1 MAELA
6 PPCISKT
13 MKWSEIYIPTLRE
26 FPAEAEIISHKL
38 LVKAGYIRKLA
49 AGVYIYLP
57 LMQLVLNKISNI
69 AREEMN
75 KAGAQE
81 ILMPVLHP
89 SELWQQSGRWQ
100 TVGKELMRMKDRHQR
115 DLVLGGTHEEVVT
128 DLIKGEI
135 RSYRQLPLN
144 LYQIQT
150 KFRDEIRPRFGLMR
164 GREFLMKDAYSFD
177 ADEESFKISYQ
188 KMVDAYFATFKRC
201 GLETKMVESDTGAMG
216 GKAAHEFMVMVETD
230 GGENLIFYCDK
241 CDYAANQDKA
251 NSTEREKKK
260 FEEKEKPMEKV
271 KTPDKKSVEE
281 ITAFLNVPAWK
292 LVKTLI
298 YKADGNLVG
307 ALIRGDRQI
316 NEVKL
321 KNRIGCIDLEMADA
335 DSIRKLTGADVGFSG
350 PVGLKGIELIGDEEI
365 LSMTNFVTGANKDDH
380 HLVNVNIKRDFKID
394 QVADIKEASE
404 GEGCPRCKAG
414 ILRTARGIEVGNTF
428 MLGTKYSSS
437 LGANFID
444 KDGKEKPFI
453 MGSYGIGIT
462 RTAQAAVERYNDEAG
477 IIWPKPIAPL
487 HVEIVP
493 VNINEKSQAE
503 VALDLYQKMRNEKI
517 EVLLDNREERVGVKF
532 NDADLIGLPLRI
544 NIGEKSL
551 KQGNVEIRIRKT
563 KEIIPVKKEE
573 AIERCDRILKE
584 IK

>member
-1 MAELA
+1 
-6 PPCISKT
+6 
-13 MKWSEIYIPTLRE
+13 MKWSETYIPTLRE

-38 LVKAGYIRKLA
+38 LVKAGYIRKLS
-49 AGVYIYLP
+49 AGVYSYLP
-57 LMQLVLNKISNI
+57 LMQLVLNKISRI
-69 AREEMN
+69 VREEMN
-75 KAGAQE
+75 KSGAQE

-89 SELWQQSGRWQ
+89 AELWQASGRWQ

-188 KMVDAYFATFKRC
+188 KMVDAYFAVFSRC

-216 GKAAHEFMVMVETD
+216 GKAAHEFMVIVQTD
-230 GGENLIFYCDK
+230 GGENLIFFCDK
-241 CDYAANQDKA
+241 CDYAANMDKA
-251 NSTEREKKK
+251 TSIEPEKKNFGAK
-260 FEEKEKPMEKV
+260 HKSLEKV
-271 KTPDKKSVEE
+271 KTPNKKTVEE
-281 ITAFLNVPAWK
+281 ITQFLDVPAWK
-292 LVKTLI
+292 LIKTLI
-298 YKADGNLVG
+298 YKADGNLVA

-321 KNRIGCIDLEMADA
+321 KNKIGCIELEMADPE
-335 DSIRKLTGADVGFSG
+335 SILKLTGAEVGFSG
-350 PVGLKGIELIGDEEI
+350 PVGLKGVKLIGDQEI
-365 LSMTNFVTGANKDDH
+365 LEMKNCVTGANQDH
-380 HLVNVNIKRDFKID
+380 HHLINVNPERDFKID
-394 QVADIKEASE
+394 QVADIREAEE
-404 GEGCPRCKAG
+404 GEVCPKCSKG
-414 ILRTARGIEVGNTF
+414 KLKTSRGIEVGNTF

-444 KDGKEKPFI
+444 KNGKEKPLI

-477 IIWPKPIAPL
+477 IIWPPPIAPFK
-487 HVEIVP
+487 VEIVP
-493 VNINEKSQAE
+493 VNIAVDSQRD
-503 VALDLYQKMRNEKI
+503 VALDLYEKMQNEKL
-517 EVLLDNREERVGVKF
+517 EVLLDDRDERVGVKF

-544 NIGEKSL
+544 NVGEKSL
-551 KQGNVEIRIRKT
+551 KEGKVEIKIRKT
-563 KEIIPVKKEE
+563 KKTILVEKEQALDRCKK
-573 AIERCDRILKE
+573 ILME

>member
-1 MAELA
+1 
-6 PPCISKT
+6 
-13 MKWSEIYIPTLRE
+13 MKWTETYIPTLRE

-57 LMQLVLNKISNI
+57 LMQMVLNKISNI
-69 AREEMN
+69 VREEMN

-89 SELWQQSGRWQ
+89 AELWQASGRWQ

-128 DLIKGEI
+128 DLVRGEI

-216 GKAAHEFMVMVETD
+216 GKAAHEFMVIVQTD
-230 GGENLIFYCDK
+230 GGENLIFFCDK
-241 CDYAANQDKA
+241 CDYAANLDKA
-251 NSTEREKKK
+251 TSIEFEKKK
-260 FEEKEKPMEKV
+260 FGEKLKPLEKV
-271 KTPDKKSVEE
+271 KTPNKKTVEE
-281 ITAFLNVPAWK
+281 ITRFLDVPAWK
-292 LVKTLI
+292 LIKTLI
-298 YKADGNLVG
+298 YKADGNLVA

-321 KNRIGCIDLEMADA
+321 KNKIGCIELEMADPE
-335 DSIRKLTGADVGFSG
+335 SILKLTGAEVGFSG
-350 PVGLKGIELIGDEEI
+350 PVGLKGVKLIGDEEV
-365 LSMTNFVTGANKDDH
+365 LEMKNCVTGANQDDH
-380 HLVNVNIKRDFKID
+380 HLINVNPERDFKID
-394 QVADIKEASE
+394 QVADIREAE
-404 GEGCPRCKAG
+404 KGEGCPKCRKG
-414 ILRTARGIEVGNTF
+414 KLKTSRGIEVGNTF

-444 KDGKEKPFI
+444 TDGKEKPLI

-477 IIWPKPIAPL
+477 IIWPPPIAPFK
-487 HVEIVP
+487 VEIVP
-493 VNINEKSQAE
+493 VNIAVDSQRD
-503 VALDLYQKMRNEKI
+503 VALDLYGKMQNKKM
-517 EVLLDNREERVGVKF
+517 EVLLDDRDERVGVKF

-551 KQGNVEIRIRKT
+551 KEGKVEIKIRKT
-563 KEIIPVKKEE
+563 KEIILVEKEQ
-573 AIERCDRILKE
+573 ALDRCEKILK
-584 IK
+584 KMK

>member
-1 MAELA
+1 
-6 PPCISKT
+6 
-13 MKWSEIYIPTLRE
+13 MKWTETYIPTLRE

-49 AGVYIYLP
+49 AGVYTYLP
-57 LMQLVLNKISNI
+57 LMQMVLNKISNI
-69 AREEMN
+69 VREEMN

-89 SELWQQSGRWQ
+89 CELWQISGRWV
-100 TVGKELMRMKDRHQR
+100 TLGKELMRMKDRHQR
-115 DLVLGGTHEEVVT
+115 DLVMGGTHEEVVT
-128 DLIKGEI
+128 DLIKGELK
-135 RSYRQLPLN
+135 SYRQLPLN

-164 GREFLMKDAYSFD
+164 GREFLMKDAYTFD
-177 ADEESFKISYQ
+177 ADEKSFKTSYQ
-188 KMVDAYFATFKRC
+188 KMVDAYFAVFKRC

-216 GKAAHEFMVMVETD
+216 GKEAHEFMVIVQTD
-230 GGENLIFYCDK
+230 GGENLIFYCDE
-241 CDYAANQDKA
+241 CDYAANVEKA
-251 NSTEREKKK
+251 TSIELEKKK
-260 FEEKEKPMEKV
+260 FDEKLKSKDMV
-271 KTPDKKSVEE
+271 KTPNMKTVEE
-281 ITAFLNVPAWK
+281 ITQFLDVPAWK
-292 LVKTLI
+292 LIKTLI
-298 YKADGNLVG
+298 YKADGNLVA

-321 KNRIGCIDLEMADA
+321 KNKIGCIELEMADPE
-335 DSIRKLTGADVGFSG
+335 SIRKLTGADVGFSG
-350 PVGLKGIELIGDEEI
+350 PVGLKGVKLLADEEI
-365 LSMTNFVTGANKDDH
+365 LQMKNCVTGANQDDH
-380 HLVNVNIKRDFKID
+380 HLINVNLKRDFEID
-394 QVADIKEASE
+394 EVADIKEAE
-404 GEGCPRCKAG
+404 KGEGCPKCHKSK
-414 ILRTARGIEVGNTF
+414 LKTAKGIEVGNTF

-462 RTAQAAVERYNDEAG
+462 RTAQAAVERYNDDAG
-477 IIWPKPIAPL
+477 IIWPSPIAPFR
-487 HVEIVP
+487 VEIVP
-493 VNINEKSQAE
+493 INMAQDSQRE
-503 VALDLYQKMRNEKI
+503 VALDIYEKMQKKKM
-517 EVLLDNREERVGVKF
+517 EVLLDDRDERVGVKF

-563 KEIIPVKKEE
+563 KEVIPVKKEDAVE
-573 AIERCDRILKE
+573 KCQKVLKE